1 MSVIATGLV
10 VAAIALALNFMRS
23 GADDKAVV
31 AETAKQIPLV
41 TAISPGRSSVDNVVH
56 ATGSLAARREM
67 PIGVV
72 GEGGRVM
79 RVLVEPG
86 DWVRAGQAL
95 ATIERSVQTQQARSL
110 AAQVEVARADARLA
124 EAELDRA
131 QALVGRG
138 FISKA
143 DIEIGRA
150 TRDAARAR
158 EAVALA
164 PVTQYIRKA

>member
-1 MSVIATGLV
+1 
-10 VAAIALALNFMRS
+10 
-23 GADDKAVV
+23 
-31 AETAKQIPLV
+31 
-41 TAISPGRSSVDNVVH
+41 
-56 ATGSLAARREM
+56 M

-79 RVLVEPG
+79 RALVEPG

-95 ATIERSVQTQQARSL
+95 ATIERSVQTQQTRSL

-143 DIEIGRA
+143 DIDRKTA

-158 EAVALA
+158 RSEERRGGKECVRQGG
-164 PVTQYIRKA
+164 TGWGSDR